1 MTMTASKNS
10 LNDKCDSRDYS
21 EKTLSGLCDSYDP
34 SMVHWTVG
42 PKEGNGAGQKNST
55 DAKILGR
62 TTPSI
67 NGGSGIKGFVVSAL
81 HEPSRQIVAVKR
93 YKLEEEKDDD
103 NLCKNSQEQ
112 FNENITFIMVR

>member
-10 LNDKCDSRDYS
+10 INDKCDSRDYS

-34 SMVHWTVG
+34 CKVHWTVG
-42 PKEGNGAGQKNST
+42 PKEGNGGGHKNAT
-55 DAKILGR
+55 ILGR

-67 NGGSGIKGFVVSAL
+67 NGGSGIKGFVASAL
-81 HEPSRQIVAVKR
+81 HEPSSQIVAVKR
-93 YKLEEEKDDD
+93 YKLEEEKDHN
-103 NLCKNSQEQ
+103 NLCQNSQEQ